1 MDVYEDTDDDD
12 LSDISERSREDD
24 NSDPL
29 VNKTGSFT
37 TRDSLDK
44 KTDSSLQTS
53 SASAFQPKSTSNLET
68 TKNSLNAELTER
80 RALAGRSSDADKPS
94 LPLATSARVV
104 VPARRLE
111 HSDSDDTTSGAD
123 SQPGKPSLTDTFYS
137 PNESADGGD
146 ETDDQK
152 STDSLQRTSNKIPA
166 VSPTK
171 PLTEQ
176 GPPATVTKQDDLDD
190 NDDDDESSDETS
202 STESQKTPGPS
213 GKMALGERCILS
225 SVICG
230 FYTNKYLVPLC
241 VCGVS
246 FRLLQQQQNQHRT

>member
-29 VNKTGSFT
+29 VNKTGPFT
-37 TRDSLDK
+37 PRDSLDK

-53 SASAFQPKSTSNLET
+53 STSAFQPKSSSNLENP
-68 TKNSLNAELTER
+68 KKSLNAELNER

-152 STDSLQRTSNKIPA
+152 STDSLQRTSNQIPA

-171 PLTEQ
+171 SLTKQ
-176 GPPATVTKQDDLDD
+176 GPPATVTKQDDVD
-190 NDDDDESSDETS
+190 NDDESSDETS
-202 STESQKTPGPS
+202 STESQKTPEPS

-225 SVICG
+225 SVIYG
-230 FYTNKYLVPLC
+230 FLY
-241 VCGVS
+241 
-246 FRLLQQQQNQHRT
+246 

>member
-29 VNKTGSFT
+29 VNKTGPFT

-44 KTDSSLQTS
+44 KTDSSLQAS
-53 SASAFQPKSTSNLET
+53 SASAFQPKSTSNLEN
-68 TKNSLNAELTER
+68 TKNSLNAELNER

-111 HSDSDDTTSGAD
+111 QSDSDDTTSGAD
-123 SQPGKPSLTDTFYS
+123 SQPGKPSQTDTFYS

-146 ETDDQK
+146 ETDDHK

-171 PLTEQ
+171 SLTKQ

-190 NDDDDESSDETS
+190 DDESSDETN
-202 STESQKTPGPS
+202 STESQKTPEPS
-213 GKMALGERCILS
+213 GKMALGERCIRS
-225 SVICG
+225 SVIYG

-241 VCGVS
+241 VCVCGVS
-246 FRLLQQQQNQHRT
+246 FRLLQQQNQHWT